1 MAFNVLS
8 GSLTALNLKASGSF
22 SGSFRGNGE
31 ELENVKQFTL
41 QNAGDELIPFY
52 KYSNGQPKFLNSNNG
67 FSFNPSTTVLT
78 APKVVVTNNLGIG
91 TTNPEVD
98 LDIQGASNANL
109 GFHLSAFSTTNST
122 MPYIYLR
129 KSDNNAVGTKT
140 QTDDG
145 DYLGQIL
152 FGGVDSNNNYQVGS
166 AIDAVQDGASGASK
180 VPSKMVFRTAT
191 DSASAT
197 ERMVINSV
205 GNVGIGIASPGARL
219 DVVGNLKV
227 STSLTASTAK
237 LTGLV
242 FGTATTSSY
251 LAIDANN
258 NIVLTSSVGG
268 GSSVSG
274 GGGIS
279 YSRRFI
285 TSHATASTSDT
296 LIGISASAPLSLKLP
311 SAGGYSAGQYFTVKD
326 EAGNCNIH
334 NITIF
339 ASGSQTIDGDSTI
352 LLESPYAAI
361 NLYSDGTSKFF
372 IY

>member
-8 GSLTALNLKASGSF
+8 GSITAHSLVASGSF

-31 ELENVKQFTL
+31 ELDNVKQFDV
-41 QNAGDELIPFY
+41 QNQGDQRLVFY
-52 KYSNGQPKFLNSNNG
+52 KLVNGEYQLNSNTGLTFNSSDNTLLING
-67 FSFNPSTTVLT
+67 
-78 APKVVVTNNLGIG
+78 PKVGIG
-91 TTNPEVD
+91 TTSPEVD

-129 KSDNNAVGTKT
+129 KSDNNTVGTKT

-152 FGGVDSNNNYQVGS
+152 FGGVDSNSNYQVGS

-180 VPSKMVFRTAT
+180 VPSKIVFRTAT

-197 ERMVINSV
+197 ERMVINSA
-205 GNVGIGIASPGARL
+205 GNVGIGIASPSTKL

-227 STSLTASTAK
+227 STSITASTAR
-237 LTGLV
+237 LTGLA
-242 FGTATTSSY
+242 FGTATTASF
-251 LAIDANN
+251 LALDSNN

-268 GSSVSG
+268 AG
-274 GGGIS
+274 GGGGGDIS

-285 TSHATASTSDT
+285 SAHATASVDDT
-296 LIGISASAPLSLKLP
+296 LIGISASAPLGIQLP
-311 SAGGYSAGQYFTVKD
+311 SAGGYTAGQYFTIKD

-339 ASGSQTIDGDSTI
+339 ASGSQTIDGVSSI
-352 LLESPYAAI
+352 LLESPYAAVNI
-361 NLYSDGTSKFF
+361 YSNGSNKFF